1 MEEVASLQ
9 DDQAS
14 DILTMTTTN
23 NNNNDKHLP
32 VPVPFTISLLPF

>member
-14 DILTMTTTN
+14 DILTTTTN